1 MNRNE
6 YIDRSLIVAAANNLV
21 GICERNGYVLT
32 IETQPVG
39 TPAMGSY
46 KMVVDVRTARHLPK
60 PSALNLDAMCEDAM
74 KRIKADIL
82 MNATVVRLEVA
93 AEFAKT
99 RKQMVERHRKA
110 ELERKY
116 QAIRS
121 PSMTFEWV
129 SEGFKKLVEA
139 LNCQP
144 GQIITLPSLDRY
156 LRKGDSDSA
165 S

>member
-60 PSALNLDAMCEDAM
+60 PSALDLDAMCDDAM
-74 KRIKADIL
+74 KRIKAGIL
-82 MNATVVRLEVA
+82 MDA
-93 AEFAKT
+93 AMAKVDVSKAFAKT
-99 RKQMVERHRKA
+99 RAEMSARHAMLATKSRLTPGSLESLCESFRAMSVAFAQMTV
-110 ELERKY
+110 
-116 QAIRS
+116 S
-121 PSMTFEWV
+121 P
-129 SEGFKKLVEA
+129 
-139 LNCQP
+139 
-144 GQIITLPSLDRY
+144 LDRY

>member
-74 KRIKADIL
+74 KRIKAGIL
-82 MNATVVRLEVA
+82 MDATVVRIEVA
-93 AEFAKT
+93 AEFAKA
-99 RKQMVERHRKA
+99 RVEMKARHAKQRVMSKSRLTPGS
-110 ELERKY
+110 LE
-116 QAIRS
+116 S
-121 PSMTFEWV
+121 L
-129 SEGFKKLVEA
+129 SESFRAMSVAFDRARLR
-139 LNCQP
+139 P
-144 GQIITLPSLDRY
+144 IDRY
-156 LRKGDSDSA
+156 LRKEESDSA